1 MLHRSSLVAPAKRSG
16 VVLLVV
22 MAMLALF
29 ASLALSFVFYA
40 DNEAESAG
48 YSRMAQTIDAAD
60 IDPEELMGYFLSNLI
75 YDTNNPYSAGRGWG
89 LARSIYGYN
98 PAALNFTPYNGTGRN
113 GPSSTANVANS
124 FAPKTV
130 PDPNIPGAVPM
141 YNLINYQTFYT
152 PGQATVVRTPEFY
165 GSTTT
170 AGPPTAQNFVTPN
183 GTFRY
188 AGGANPPWTAY
199 DLDNLFLAEMAAD
212 GTLILPSFG
221 RPWNAPTATQAAA
234 AKYMSVFPD
243 PTWNPAF
250 FPLPDTDF
258 SGMQVKNNDFGPG
271 GNDSNWMDWGHPV
284 MTAPNG
290 KRYKPLFAPLIVD
303 LSNRLHLWAHG
314 NNLGGSIP
322 AAVGASPL
330 VSAPG
335 VSNQGF
341 GPSEVNLNAL
351 PGVRTLIAAAA
362 EGRNG
367 TVTVT
372 TATPHGL
379 TAGQTAMV
387 TGVNASG
394 YDGVFKVLTA
404 PTPTTFTY
412 QDRGNR
418 GAPTAGNGY
427 VYNLTLGNSPL
438 MELQALMNLRYTG
451 TVPANLQNYIAGV
464 PGSPM
469 PTLTNVGP
477 GPLTTFPWNWAN
489 AVGPVPASGGRWYSM
504 VNANGLDQSAA
515 DATFNMSNTSPYL
528 QFNTSIGT
536 AVAGKLPRA
545 HTVKFLPNLTAS
557 TIPWAIEQGMSLTI
571 DFGTANQESVTVT
584 SVNYAAAP
592 PTFTATFAKTHAV
605 GASVIGGFPG
615 FPTYP
620 GSWLNG
626 TAAELANN
634 PLAFNLFLPN
644 APSIAPLQ
652 ASNMEALL
660 RWGGTN
666 SPALTS
672 SIFKMMPNT
681 FAPSIQGMR
690 SRNMVTLSNWYF
702 DRITSSPYLNFN
714 RNSAATEYAYL
725 PTAPG
730 SASYPVVGNNEV
742 QSVTVTGPTG
752 GTFNLQLPGQKAT
765 AAIKLT
771 NKIKSATIQRDLKA
785 TLPAGGTAKVGA
797 VTVVN
802 NGGTPAVSTY
812 TFTVSFGG
820 TLSNLD
826 VPQLTGTGL
835 TGTPLP
841 TVAVKTLVNGQ
852 AAAGLTAPNLALAAT
867 IPTVGSDFTGD
878 WRSAVSQAL
887 RVDLTRPLR
896 EYPAPGA
903 SGVIT
908 NTAAGSPFDLAQKDR
923 QQFALDLYN
932 ALVRVTGARD
942 PNALTPAGALV
953 NPGMQP
959 TATDYQAARWLAQFA
974 VNIVDFIDDDDYMTP
989 FPWNQ
994 PAFKASNGG
1003 IPLEYLFGTELPRLV
1018 LNEGYVQMEPQT
1030 TAGQTPTV
1038 PVVPGQVNVWAEL
1051 FNPFKQTPAGSA
1063 YPLDG
1068 GNALLQYPGNP
1079 NPVYTIEI
1087 YQSSP
1092 ALTTAL
1098 QSANNPTGAAPAG
1111 TMAAL
1116 QSNWTAN
1123 TAASP
1128 LAGVTTSAQA
1138 TQMVQPANG
1147 ATGAPSTISIMS
1159 ATIAPPSAMANKT
1172 GVRESAKG
1180 IVTIRTLQNG
1190 PKAANVGQAVTI
1202 TGVQTIANQPVPAF
1216 EGTFI
1221 INSVISANEFTVIS
1235 SSPAKLTQEGF
1246 GTVYWAVNA
1255 GGTQA
1260 NLAANQGF
1268 YVVGPQAGAPLGAQF
1283 TSQSRNPGLPVTY
1296 APPAGVAANGTPL
1309 GMTFNPVSL
1318 QIAANTNNG
1327 VTNGTNPSYVSAG
1340 NPTGVYITVQENGAP
1355 TAAQL
1360 AAFVP
1365 GALVFIQGVTT
1376 TAAAATVQAVGYN
1389 NTIANPAWI
1398 IETVAYNAKANT
1410 FSFTA
1415 IPNPSSTPPAVAP
1428 AAFSPTPSGNG
1439 TATIVPTGVTLL
1451 LRRLANPHL
1460 PYNATTNP
1468 YITVDYLDGLPVN
1481 AFAPAVNQSVGRNQP
1496 YSANPVSWGLQIP
1509 PPGSPLAAP
1518 TLPNPPQTTFF
1529 SQNSNATFPF
1539 DWLVHLDRPPVNPIE
1554 ITHVSGYRPH
1564 ELTQQFV
1571 TANGKFQHYAPWNP
1585 FALSAATPTG
1595 TMADPNAL
1603 IYRALDQMSTR
1614 YMAGLYTGGRFPGN
1628 INLNTITEYEIFQAL
1643 CDAHDATAQYPN
1655 AWFTQNDVALAFMKL
1670 VSARENG
1677 QFFTGTTTAQSKT
1690 VTAVQMAPP
1699 VANPPA
1705 GLATMPQVG
1714 NLVMGFGIPPGTT
1727 VAATPP
1733 PNPLTGTFTLS
1744 QPAAATGSNI
1754 LIYSINP
1761 AGTATPFKSFS
1772 AASTA
1777 QTAAGNTSV
1786 SFNDTWYRP
1795 DPMNP
1800 TRPLFVPNSAG
1811 YVPGTAIP
1819 NANAHPYWQSSLLQ
1833 KIYNNIT
1840 TTSNVFAVWWTV
1852 GFFEVVDESVKPAR
1866 LGQEIGR
1873 SQNRHVRHRFFAIV
1887 DRSGL
1892 QLFKGTASGTGAGG
1906 AITLNAANAI
1916 PQSQTVTISTA
1927 GLSNIGGAVGPWSA
1941 TTAYSAG
1948 SIVTQGGVAY
1958 ICTQGNTGQTP
1969 AAGSLYW
1976 QPALQPGMLLEVDV
1990 GSPLAEVVAVQTVNG
2005 MTFTANF
2012 TNSHAANV
2020 PIICRGNP
2028 GPRGTYNPHD
2038 DRGVVLHMSVIK

>member
-165 GSTTT
+165 SSTTT

-221 RPWNAPTATQAAA
+221 RPWNAPTATQTAA

-250 FPLPDTDF
+250 YPLPDTDF
-258 SGMQVKNNDFGPG
+258 SGLQVKNNDFGPG

-557 TIPWAIEQGMSLTI
+557 TIPWAIEQGMSLTV

-652 ASNMEALL
+652 ASHQEALL

-672 SIFKMMPNT
+672 LIFKNMPNT

-702 DRITSSPYLNFN
+702 DRITSAPYLNYN
-714 RNSAATEYAYL
+714 AVKNPEYGYMGGMAY
-725 PTAPG
+725 PMIG
-730 SASYPVVGNNEV
+730 ENEV
-742 QSVTVTGPTG
+742 QLVTVTPPAV
-752 GTFNLQLPGQKAT
+752 QLPPPNPPPSFTLTFRGSTTAPLSFRRNGTPPTAAQMKTALQNLPTIGRGNVSVSLAAPTPPAT
-765 AAIKLT
+765 AYVYT
-771 NKIKSATIQRDLKA
+771 VTFTG
-785 TLPAGGTAKVGA
+785 TLGSQNVPPMTVGA
-797 VTVVN
+797 TAPPAP
-802 NGGTPAVSTY
+802 NG
-812 TFTVSFGG
+812 
-820 TLSNLD
+820 
-826 VPQLTGTGL
+826 
-835 TGTPLP
+835 P
-841 TVAVKTLVNGQ
+841 TVAVATVTDGQ
-852 AAAGLTAPNLALAAT
+852 PQFAAPNFAAAPIQAPLAN
-867 IPTVGSDFTGD
+867 SDFTAD
-878 WRSAVSQAL
+878 WRSVLSQNL

-896 EYPAPGA
+896 EYPAPVN
-903 SGVIT
+903 GVIPPGAQL
-908 NTAAGSPFDLAQKDR
+908 TAAVNDR
-923 QQFALDLYN
+923 VQFATDIYH
-932 ALVRVTGARD
+932 ALIRATGARD
-942 PNALTPAGALV
+942 PNVLTRAELRTITSASP
-953 NPGMQP
+953 
-959 TATDYQAARWLAQFA
+959 DYQAARWLAQLA

-989 FPWNQ
+989 FPWNAAAAANT
-994 PAFKASNGG
+994 PKGST
-1003 IPLEYLFGTELPRLV
+1003 ITTEYLFGTELPRLV
-1018 LNEGYVQMEPQT
+1018 LNEVYAQMEPLV
-1030 TAGQTPTV
+1030 TAPTAPAV
-1038 PVVPGQVNVWAEL
+1038 PVPGQINVWAEL
-1051 FNPFKQTPAGSA
+1051 HNPFKQTPSGN

-1068 GNALLQYPGNP
+1068 GNALLQVGANAGYI
-1079 NPVYTIEI
+1079 IEM
-1087 YQSSP
+1087 YQSNP
-1092 ALTTAL
+1092 ALT
-1098 QSANNPTGAAPAG
+1098 ANLSLPFNPKGDANPAG
-1111 TMAAL
+1111 ATTIVPMAAL
-1116 QSNWTAN
+1116 QNNWSAGN
-1123 TAASP
+1123 ASTQSVHP
-1128 LAGVTTSAQA
+1128 AG
-1138 TQMVQPANG
+1138 G
-1147 ATGAPSTISIMS
+1147 ATGAPGAITIVSR
-1159 ATIAPPSAMANKT
+1159 TIAPPSPNAGQT
-1172 GVRESAKG
+1172 GVRETAAG
-1180 IVTIRTLQNG
+1180 VITIRTTTPHLLTN
-1190 PKAANVGQAVTI
+1190 ANIGQAVTI
-1202 TGVQTIANQPVPAF
+1202 TGVGPTPI
-1216 EGTFI
+1216 EGTFL
-1221 INSVISANEFTVIS
+1221 ISGVVSAKDFTVKS
-1235 SSPAKLTQEGF
+1235 NTPTRLRQEGN
-1246 GTVYWAVNA
+1246 GTVSWAVDFNA
-1255 GGTQA
+1255 TTQ
-1260 NLAANQGF
+1260 AANQGF
-1268 YVVGPQAGAPLGAQF
+1268 YVIGPQAGPGGAQF
-1283 TSQSRNPGLPVTY
+1283 TSSTRNPGFPVTY
-1296 APPAGVAANGTPL
+1296 APLPGVAAGGVPS
-1309 GMTFNPVSL
+1309 GMTLAPASVT
-1318 QIAANTNNG
+1318 INTATAPPMGSTTITIQGTGPLPTGPNG
-1327 VTNGTNPSYVSAG
+1327 FIAG
-1340 NPTGVYITVQENGAP
+1340 N
-1355 TAAQL
+1355 L
-1360 AAFVP
+1360 M
-1365 GALVFIQGVTT
+1365 FIQGVTT
-1376 TAAAATVQAVGYN
+1376 PTAGAPTPALGFN
-1389 NTIANPAWI
+1389 NGPPPGNPAWVI
-1398 IETVAYNAKANT
+1398 V
-1410 FSFTA
+1410 TA
-1415 IPNPSSTPPAVAP
+1415 INNANNTYTITATPLGAAP
-1428 AAFSPTPSGNG
+1428 AAFSPNATGG
-1439 TATIVPTGVTLL
+1439 TATILPTGVTLL

-1460 PYNATTNP
+1460 PPQNNPALANYNP
-1468 YITVDYLDGLPVN
+1468 YVTVDYMDGVPVSPFPPAGN
-1481 AFAPAVNQSVGRNQP
+1481 ASVGRNQP
-1496 YSANPVSWGLQIP
+1496 YAGNSVAWAPQATP
-1509 PPGSPLAAP
+1509 AGSPLAA
-1518 TLPNPPQTTFF
+1518 LPNPPQTTFF

-1948 SIVTQGGVAY
+1948 SIVTQLGVAY